1 MTQDNL
7 KEIVRNKLLNSL
19 SNSNSPYSDL
29 KIKEMLFRLENPDF
43 VKKLNKYKSLI
54 TKGDLTLKSI
64 EQNILGDLNNEKST
78 LLFQEENA
86 DNAKAFYE
94 ALKGKYSKKQIA
106 ALMALSH
113 QETAKGGN
121 KYVKGNVWDPNKI
134 QEGEQGGIVNRG
146 LYSFEE
152 GVNNFKNKKS
162 HEKPTSYWYQDWI
175 NTEEGSKYTNP
186 YLSQTEFYI
195 NNFLTRTDKKK
206 ALKKIFDN
214 PNATIEQITEALHAA
229 QKSKSENL
237 SSVIEKAKF
246 LYDNFPKNSLPK
258 KEDKREVIEP
268 KSKKLN
274 FDFMRPILGGNRDI
288 IPYRNNEEY
297 KYGGNLKYKE
307 NEVYDLSESE
317 INKLLKDGYELEY
330 L

>member
-1 MTQDNL
+1 MPDKSL
-7 KEIVRNKLLNSL
+7 KEILREKLLSKIDLSSPNLGSL
-19 SNSNSPYSDL
+19 RA
-29 KIKEMLFRLENPDF
+29 KEMLKRLDSGDF
-43 VKKLNKYKSLI
+43 DEKISEYPSLI
-54 TKGDLTLKSI
+54 KRDNLSLNDI
-64 EQNILGDLNNEKST
+64 EQNILGNIE
-78 LLFQEENA
+78 
-86 DNAKAFYE
+86 
-94 ALKGKYSKKQIA
+94 KGKPSNILFHEEDSTNATNFYNAISKYYRDPQIA
-106 ALMALSH
+106 GLMAVAH
-113 QETAKGGN
+113 EETASGGN
-121 KYVKGNVWDPNKI
+121 PLVVGKVWDYNKI
-134 QEGEQGGIVNRG
+134 QKGKKGGVANRYV
-146 LYSFEE
+146 YSFEE
-152 GVNNFKNKKS
+152 GPNPYLDRDPDQR
-162 HEKPTSYWYQDWI
+162 PTSYWYQHWKE
-175 NTEEGSKYTNP
+175 NKGKGYENP
-186 YLSQTEFYI
+186 YLSQTKFY
-195 NNFLTRTDKKK
+195 TDLYLNKKD
-206 ALKKIFDN
+206 LQEYKKIFDN
-214 PNATIEQITEALHAA
+214 PNSTIEQITAALHAA

-307 NEVYDLSESE
+307 NEVYDLNESE